1 MSLKVTVN
9 FDDTYPPIIIEPDF
23 TEMSFISPQKTGT
36 DVELFAC
43 IKPHPDQ
50 ELPNVFNLG
59 FGPPDGN
66 GGFKDNVKLSHSN
79 NDKVFST
86 VLFLALLFLEKNP
99 HLTIGLDGSDDSRAT
114 LYHLMFKSNKE
125 YLNDFFIPIGVDW
138 YVRIFRDNT
147 YEQDE
152 EGHYIKRPR
161 PEPFNYERTRHD
173 LYRYYMFRLK

>member
-1 MSLKVTVN
+1 MSLKVTIN
-9 FDDTYPPIIIEPDF
+9 FENTYPPTYIAADF
-23 TEMSFISPQKTGT
+23 SQMRFISRQRDGSQA
-36 DVELFAC
+36 ELLVA
-43 IKPHPDQ
+43 IKQHPDP

-59 FGPPDGN
+59 FGPPDGDGN
-66 GGFKDNVKLSHSN
+66 FQDDVKLRHMD

-86 VLFLALLFLEKNP
+86 ILFLSLLFLQENP

-114 LYHLMFKSNKE
+114 LYHLMFKSNRLYLDE
-125 YLNDFFIPIGVDW
+125 YFIPIGVDW

-152 EGHYIKRPR
+152 KGFYIKRPR
-161 PEPFNYERTRHD
+161 PEPFDYERNRHD